1 LNILVVDDHALF
13 REGMSYVLD
22 KLEDGVT
29 ILEASN
35 YDEAISL
42 LDKFPNIDLVLFD
55 LSMPDK
61 DGFTL
66 LSYCR
71 ENFPLVPAVVL
82 SASKEHNDLNRA
94 LNGGALG
101 FIPKDTTSKVMLN
114 ALRLIMSG
122 EIYIPASMTQRSSDN
137 EKTIESLTPRQYEV
151 VEMMMKGLSNKKIAL
166 EIGIAEATIK
176 MHVTAIFKRLGV
188 SNRTEAALAAQK
200 LGIVKSQ
207 GSD

>member
-1 LNILVVDDHALF
+1 
-13 REGMSYVLD
+13 VLD
-22 KLEDGVT
+22 KLESDIS

-35 YDEAISL
+35 YEEAVAL
-42 LDKFPNIDLVLFD
+42 LNDYPDIDLALLD

-71 ENFPLVPAVVL
+71 KNFPLVPSVVL
-82 SASKEHNDLNRA
+82 SASQEQRDLNRA
-94 LNGGALG
+94 LDGGALG

-122 EIYIPASMTQRSSDN
+122 EIYIPASMNRRSN
-137 EKTIESLTPRQYEV
+137 NIENTTESFTPRQQEV
-151 VEMMMKGLSNKKIAL
+151 VEMMMKGLSNKKIAS
-166 EIGIAEATIK
+166 EMGIVEATIK
-176 MHVTAIFKRLGV
+176 MHITAIFKRLGV

-200 LGIVKSQ
+200 LESFK
-207 GSD
+207 